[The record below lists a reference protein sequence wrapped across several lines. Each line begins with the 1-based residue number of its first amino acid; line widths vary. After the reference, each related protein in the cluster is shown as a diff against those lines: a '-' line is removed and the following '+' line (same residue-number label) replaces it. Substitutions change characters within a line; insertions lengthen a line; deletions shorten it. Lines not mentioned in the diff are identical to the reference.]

1 MSTPRFPANP
11 FTDIVPRR
19 GATSSKSAW
28 DTYRRLAGIEQ
39 AVSAN
44 TSVDMDSLN
53 LYRAL
58 GSTLKAWSY
67 DPGYCETTAAT
78 HSGQLA
84 SGTIY
89 TVAVYLPAPATITG
103 VCTHTAIAGVGT
115 WTIGKAAIFD
125 TAGTRLAVSANDA
138 SAWKA
143 LNLNQIPMSAT
154 VDLDRGVY
162 YCAVLNVRSATTT
175 APSLTSRNGYSDLQ
189 NVLTSSSFP
198 RAAFKTGETDI
209 QSSYTW
215 STFSLST
222 GSRWMGL
229 Y

>member
-1 MSTPRFPANP
+1 MSTPRFPTNP
-11 FTDIVPRR
+11 FTDVVPRR
-19 GATSSKSAW
+19 GATSSKSGL

-53 LYRAL
+53 LMRAM
-58 GSTLKAWSY
+58 GSTIKAWSF
-67 DPGYCETTAAT
+67 DPGFCETTTAT
-78 HSGQLA
+78 HTGQLA

-89 TVAVYLPAPATITG
+89 MVAVYLPAPATVTG

-115 WTIGKAAIFD
+115 WTIGKAAIFN
-125 TAGTRLAVSANDA
+125 TAGTRLAVSNNDTA
-138 SAWKA
+138 AWKS

-189 NVLTSSSFP
+189 NVLTAASFP

-209 QSSYTW
+209 QASYTL
-215 STFSLST
+215 SGFSLSA
-222 GSRWMGL
+222 GARWMGL